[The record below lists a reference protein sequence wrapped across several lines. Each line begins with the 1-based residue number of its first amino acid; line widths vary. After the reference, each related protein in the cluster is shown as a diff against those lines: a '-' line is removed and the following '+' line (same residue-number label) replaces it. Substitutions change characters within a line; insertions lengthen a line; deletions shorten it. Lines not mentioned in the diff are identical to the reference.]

1 MRKVKIVHMKK
12 FLFSLTTIS
21 LLLISCENRESSYK
35 IDSFQKIDDNY
46 KGAFKTFYKYIS
58 KLNKNDLSEEVMSE
72 FFNEN
77 FSIIGDPNAVFSS
90 ITEITQAYNGI
101 RNQTYP
107 FICSPY
113 EFNELKLAKLSYLPL
128 TKKTVN
134 IALLDVFLCSDKQT
148 PSYKMSFIYHLVFDE
163 SKGKWLMNTLT
174 EVHPE
179 NYPFHWKQIEVQ
191 ETHKYLN
198 EKKLT
203 DIAPLLAS
211 SLMKG
216 KKEIE

>member
-1 MRKVKIVHMKK
+1 
-12 FLFSLTTIS
+12 
-21 LLLISCENRESSYK
+21 
-35 IDSFQKIDDNY
+35 
-46 KGAFKTFYKYIS
+46 
-58 KLNKNDLSEEVMSE
+58 MSE
-72 FFNEN
+72 FLMKIF
-77 FSIIGDPNAVFSS
+77 IIGDPNTVFSS

-128 TKKTVN
+128 TKTVN
-134 IALLDVFLCSDKQT
+134 IALLDVFLCSDKQI

-179 NYPFHWKQIEVQ
+179 KLSVSL
-191 ETHKYLN
+191 ETN
-198 EKKLT
+198 R
-203 DIAPLLAS
+203 S
-211 SLMKG
+211 SRDS
-216 KKEIE
+216 

>member
-1 MRKVKIVHMKK
+1 MSYWQPRKR
-12 FLFSLTTIS
+12 S
-21 LLLISCENRESSYK
+21 ESIKST
-35 IDSFQKIDDNY
+35 
-46 KGAFKTFYKYIS
+46 G
-58 KLNKNDLSEEVMSE
+58 
-72 FFNEN
+72 NE
-77 FSIIGDPNAVFSS
+77 S
-90 ITEITQAYNGI
+90 
-101 RNQTYP
+101 
-107 FICSPY
+107 
-113 EFNELKLAKLSYLPL
+113 
-128 TKKTVN
+128 
-134 IALLDVFLCSDKQT
+134 
-148 PSYKMSFIYHLVFDE
+148 
-163 SKGKWLMNTLT
+163 

>member
-1 MRKVKIVHMKK
+1 M
-12 FLFSLTTIS
+12 S
-21 LLLISCENRESSYK
+21 
-35 IDSFQKIDDNY
+35 
-46 KGAFKTFYKYIS
+46 
-58 KLNKNDLSEEVMSE
+58 LNKNDVDK
-72 FFNEN
+72 
-77 FSIIGDPNAVFSS
+77 I
-90 ITEITQAYNGI
+90 
-101 RNQTYP
+101 
-107 FICSPY
+107 
-113 EFNELKLAKLSYLPL
+113 NEL
-128 TKKTVN
+128 N
-134 IALLDVFLCSDKQT
+134 LDLNSL
-148 PSYKMSFIYHLVFDE
+148 YKMSFIYHLVFDE

-198 EKKLT
+198 EKKLN

>member
-1 MRKVKIVHMKK
+1 
-12 FLFSLTTIS
+12 
-21 LLLISCENRESSYK
+21 
-35 IDSFQKIDDNY
+35 
-46 KGAFKTFYKYIS
+46 
-58 KLNKNDLSEEVMSE
+58 
-72 FFNEN
+72 
-77 FSIIGDPNAVFSS
+77 
-90 ITEITQAYNGI
+90 
-101 RNQTYP
+101 
-107 FICSPY
+107 
-113 EFNELKLAKLSYLPL
+113 
-128 TKKTVN
+128 
-134 IALLDVFLCSDKQT
+134 
-148 PSYKMSFIYHLVFDE
+148 
-163 SKGKWLMNTLT
+163 MNTLT